1 MKAPKRKW
9 EKVYELE
16 LASLEKLTFEDK
28 LKIMDMM
35 WKEVLSLGLL
45 NEDDWREKIKSR
57 IKIAKV
63 LNCLKRS

>member
-9 EKVYELE
+9 EKIYELE
-16 LASLEKLTFEDK
+16 LAPLEKLTFEDK

-35 WKEVLSLGLL
+35 WKEVLSLGLFD
-45 NEDDWREKIKSR
+45 EDDWREKIKSR

-63 LNCLKRS
+63 LNCLKKS

>member
-1 MKAPKRKW
+1 MKTPKRKW

-35 WKEVLSLGLL
+35 WKEVLSLGLFD
-45 NEDDWREKIKSR
+45 EDDWREKIKSR
-57 IKIAKV
+57 IKIAKA
-63 LNCLKRS
+63 LNCLKKS